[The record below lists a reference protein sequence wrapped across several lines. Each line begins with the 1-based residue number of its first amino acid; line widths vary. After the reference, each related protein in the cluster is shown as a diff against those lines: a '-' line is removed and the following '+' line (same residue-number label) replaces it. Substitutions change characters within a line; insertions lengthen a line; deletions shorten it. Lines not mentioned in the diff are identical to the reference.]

1 MIRETFE
8 ITTVKYDFFLPHAP
22 SNDASSSNL
31 GEEAVEERT
40 FIDPIDHV
48 KLTNDIFFCHT

>member
-8 ITTVKYDFFLPHAP
+8 ISTVKYDFFLPHAP

-31 GEEAVEERT
+31 GEEAVEERKT
-40 FIDPIDHV
+40 FIDHV
-48 KLTNDIFFCHT
+48 KLTNDISL